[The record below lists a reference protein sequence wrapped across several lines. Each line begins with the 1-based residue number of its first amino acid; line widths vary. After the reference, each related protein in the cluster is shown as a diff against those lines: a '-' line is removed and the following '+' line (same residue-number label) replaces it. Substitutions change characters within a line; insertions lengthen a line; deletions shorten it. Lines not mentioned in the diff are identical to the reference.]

1 MAKVTIKEIA
11 RRAGVSKTS
20 VSFAFNDPSRLSEAT
35 LQRILSIAEE
45 LGYTPDPIARSMTTK
60 RTGCIGLLVP
70 QPIPDVIR
78 NPFFSEFLEGIGEV
92 CKEAGLSL
100 MLVPPLKGSIR
111 RAVND
116 AAVDGFLTLGLETFR
131 GTMMVLEQ
139 RGVPYV
145 MVDSDP
151 TPGISCVNID
161 DQGGARAAMAHV
173 LHAGHRRVAILG
185 IKSGKRGRYKE
196 YAGTL
201 RRRMEGY
208 LAALSEAGLS
218 MRSRDVHLV
227 ECDSHVN
234 GGREGFQR
242 LCRLKRRPTAIV
254 TMSDIIAIGAME
266 AARELG
272 VRVPDDVSIVGYDDI
287 PATRWTR
294 PRLTTVHQPIREKGK
309 LAADLLVKLVEGGTD
324 SNHYVLPTS
333 LVERESVKTW
343 AEETT
348 AG

>member
-11 RRAGVSKTS
+11 QRAGVSKTA
-20 VSFAFNDPSRLSEAT
+20 VSFALNDPSRLSETT

-60 RTGCIGLLVP
+60 RIGCIGLLVP

-92 CKEAGLSL
+92 CREAGLSL
-100 MLVPPLKGSIR
+100 MLVPPLKGSMR

-131 GTMMVLEQ
+131 GTMMILEQ

-151 TPGISCVNID
+151 TPDIPCVNID

-173 LHAGHRRVAILG
+173 LQAGHRRIAILG
-185 IKSGKRGRYKE
+185 IRSGKQGRYKE

-208 LAALSEAGLS
+208 LAALNEAGLS
-218 MRSRDVHLV
+218 MHSRDVHLV
-227 ECDSHVN
+227 ECDAHVS
-234 GGREGFQR
+234 GGREGFQQ
-242 LCRLKRRPTAIV
+242 LWRLKRQPTAIV
-254 TMSDIIAIGAME
+254 AMSDIIAIGAME
-266 AARELG
+266 AAREFDI
-272 VRVPDDVSIVGYDDI
+272 RVPDDVSIVGYDDI
-287 PATRWTR
+287 PAARWTQ

-309 LAADLLVKLVEGGTD
+309 LAAELLVKLVGGETD
-324 SNHYVLPTS
+324 NNHYVLPTN
-333 LVERESVKTW
+333 LVKRESVRIW